1 MFYNKGEESYEQSR
15 MYKSAFQERQN
26 TEKTLTVLEG
36 KLNVLYLH
44 SWIVSISPC
53 QLIINICCS

>member
-1 MFYNKGEESYEQSR
+1 MCKN
-15 MYKSAFQERQN
+15 AFQGRLN
-26 TEKTLTVLEG
+26 TEGTLAVLEG

-53 QLIINICCS
+53 QIIINICCS